1 MNSVFYMYIIHINI
15 YIYAIIYIHIV
26 LYNTF
31 LTVCIPQVSQFV
43 RDSWGPDQAGG
54 FGVGECL
61 SGNVA
66 DGGGRGAK
74 WLIGWSWATKEHC
87 GLIMV

>member
-1 MNSVFYMYIIHINI
+1 MNIVLYMYIIHIYI
-15 YIYAIIYIHIV
+15 YIYKRDYIH
-26 LYNTF
+26 TH
-31 LTVCIPQVSQFV
+31 CIIQYVSHSMYTPSF
-43 RDSWGPDQAGG
+43 SIWAPDQAGG